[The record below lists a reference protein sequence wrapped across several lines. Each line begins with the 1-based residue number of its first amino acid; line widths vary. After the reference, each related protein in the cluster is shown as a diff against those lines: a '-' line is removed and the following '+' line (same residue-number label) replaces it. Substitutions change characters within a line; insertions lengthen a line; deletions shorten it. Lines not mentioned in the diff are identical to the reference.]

1 MQSVTCTDSDPLHTV
16 DHGRARL
23 VSLSDPL
30 YSLSMLTRTPSSLL
44 PNPIHAPVVSD
55 DEDDVVSQVQPQQ
68 QAGPSQAVVIRQAV
82 PPYGQRRGWKPT
94 SLEDFGAQYRHSSHR
109 PCLTFPQATVERIPN
124 AMLLNTL

>member
-1 MQSVTCTDSDPLHTV
+1 MSHESEYDS
-16 DHGRARL
+16 
-23 VSLSDPL
+23 
-30 YSLSMLTRTPSSLL
+30 SSHS
-44 PNPIHAPVVSD
+44 IMTEDEEDWEDD

-109 PCLTFPQATVERIPN
+109 PCLTFPQAMVERIPN
-124 AMLLNTL
+124 AILLNTL